1 MTLPCQLEAPLESL
15 RVERLP
21 PLAFIRLPPCVL
33 LRFVLFLFLRLPPV
47 MFFAMPQ
54 FAISIHTF
62 EILYA
67 G

>member
-1 MTLPCQLEAPLESL
+1 
-15 RVERLP
+15 
-21 PLAFIRLPPCVL
+21 
-33 LRFVLFLFLRLPPV
+33 LFLFLRLPPV